1 MKNNI
6 IAVANWKGGC
16 GKTLVS
22 ALLCHYLRLKEIPV
36 MAIDA
41 DVQQSLFRQRMFEL

>member
-1 MKNNI
+1 MRNNI

-16 GKTLVS
+16 GKSLIS
-22 ALLCHYLRLKEIPV
+22 ALLSHYLLLKDVPV

-41 DVQQSLFRQRMFEL
+41 DVQQ